1 VDARQASEFVVRKVK
16 SMFRKKAQPKEWGD
30 VGPQLP
36 IEEVSP
42 DEWEV
47 RHLTRQKMVGWIL
60 PYSIF
65 PTLNPLTTNGKIGI
79 VEMVALETGKCLLS
93 GGVLC
98 SECFTKEQRQQFVR
112 EELLNMY
119 RDIDG
124 KLVMLK

>member
-1 VDARQASEFVVRKVK
+1 
-16 SMFRKKAQPKEWGD
+16 MFRKKAQPKEWGD

-60 PYSIF
+60 PYNF
-65 PTLNPLTTNGKIGI
+65 YPTIDSFLLNRKVGM
-79 VEMVALETGKCLLS
+79 VEVVSSEVGKCLLS

-98 SECFTKEQRQQFVR
+98 SECFTQEQRQQFVR